1 MAKVEGC
8 KGTKIKVCYKDDI
21 RLYRCNFDES
31 IEMFHDLLNFIMI
44 TYSFSDL
51 NGYGLTYKDNE
62 NDYITIVNESDLMDC
77 VLASKVLKILPKI
90 YLNKIKCKTQQIG
103 YTKNV
108 TNTCPGKHG
117 LYLFYTPHNRFYC
130 DGCNKSMKLNDALYG
145 CRKCDY
151 DLCLL
156 CNNKDIKAS
165 NESKDNNDD
174 NKSNN
179 NDNNDDVI
187 GETEYN
193 IKIINDISPV
203 QSTIFGSTLKCW
215 EFINNGCMLPKGM
228 YIKYINGDIELK
240 QNKFNININDIKNN
254 EKFKIQVSI
263 PTPCFINNESY
274 KTVWQIFAPNDT
286 KIGAELSFTLEM
298 SQNNIINK
306 GNNKIIKDDIK
317 EANTDELSQIFNDSE
332 IEELSE
338 RVIKTAVISDNNND
352 VDMEVES
359 EIEVDLDDDNDEVIP
374 NNDGILYCYH
384 AQLNLLKNMGFGA
397 NEDELKG
404 LLNAKQ
410 GKIEDVIE
418 ALI

>member
-1 MAKVEGC
+1 
-8 KGTKIKVCYKDDI
+8 
-21 RLYRCNFDES
+21 
-31 IEMFHDLLNFIMI
+31 
-44 TYSFSDL
+44 
-51 NGYGLTYKDNE
+51 
-62 NDYITIVNESDLMDC
+62 
-77 VLASKVLKILPKI
+77 
-90 YLNKIKCKTQQIG
+90 
-103 YTKNV
+103 
-108 TNTCPGKHG
+108 
-117 LYLFYTPHNRFYC
+117 
-130 DGCNKSMKLNDALYG
+130 
-145 CRKCDY
+145 
-151 DLCLL
+151 
-156 CNNKDIKAS
+156 
-165 NESKDNNDD
+165 
-174 NKSNN
+174 
-179 NDNNDDVI
+179 
-187 GETEYN
+187 
-193 IKIINDISPV
+193 
-203 QSTIFGSTLKCW
+203 
-215 EFINNGCMLPKGM
+215 
-228 YIKYINGDIELK
+228 
-240 QNKFNININDIKNN
+240 
-254 EKFKIQVSI
+254 
-263 PTPCFINNESY
+263 
-274 KTVWQIFAPNDT
+274 
-286 KIGAELSFTLEM
+286 M